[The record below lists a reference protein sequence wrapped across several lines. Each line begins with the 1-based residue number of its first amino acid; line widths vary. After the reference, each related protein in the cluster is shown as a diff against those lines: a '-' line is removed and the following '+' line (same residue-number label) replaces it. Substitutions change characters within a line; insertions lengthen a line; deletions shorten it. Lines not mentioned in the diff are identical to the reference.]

1 VNPDTTLPSVEPIV
15 IAEPSLPEPPLPE
28 PSVPQPSTFR
38 KIFFGKEGMR
48 AGWSTLVFMLIFA
61 AFMGAVVFITLKL
74 VPGSQRAKNIQNISL
89 KFAYLNEGF
98 GSLGVLFATWIMA
111 RIERRGRTYGYGSFH
126 KLKYLLAGMG
136 SGLILISLLVFL
148 IWKDGLLVIDGRSL
162 FGGDVFRYGALW
174 LGAFCLVGF
183 FEESLTRGFLLYT
196 LTRGFAAIYRWA
208 FKTRH
213 SGALGFWTAA
223 TILSVIFFLGH
234 TRNQGESPVGL
245 LSVFLAGMFFCY
257 AIWRSGSV
265 WWGIGMH
272 AVWDWG
278 QSFLFG
284 VADSGLM
291 TQHHLLATHPQGEP
305 ILSGGTTGPEGS
317 IFILGVLAIGCLIIR
332 FTIPKARYYDPLP
345 VLSQVSEPANAV
357 A

>member
-1 VNPDTTLPSVEPIV
+1 
-15 IAEPSLPEPPLPE
+15 
-28 PSVPQPSTFR
+28 
-38 KIFFGKEGMR
+38 MR
-48 AGWSTLVFMLIFA
+48 AGWSALVFILIFA
-61 AFMGAVVFITLKL
+61 AFMGAAVFLSLKL
-74 VPGSQRAKNIQNISL
+74 IPGSQRAKNVQNISL
-89 KFAYLNEGF
+89 KFAYVNEGL
-98 GSLGVLFATWIMA
+98 GSLAVLLATWMMT

-148 IWKDGLLVIDGRSL
+148 LWKGGLLVIEGRLL
-162 FGGDVFRYGALW
+162 FSGDVFRYGALW
-174 LGAFCLVGF
+174 FAAFCLVGIL
-183 FEESLTRGFLLYT
+183 EESITRGFLLYT

-213 SGALGFWTAA
+213 SAALGFWTAA

-234 TRNQGESPVGL
+234 TTNPGESPVGL
-245 LSVFLAGMFFCY
+245 LSVFLAGMFFSY
-257 AIWRSGSV
+257 SVWRSGSV

-291 TQHHLLATHPQGEP
+291 MQHHLLATHPQGKP

-317 IFILGVLAIGCLIIR
+317 IFVIGVLALGTLIIR
-332 FTIPKARYYDPLP
+332 FTIPKARYYEAPP
-345 VLSQVSEPANAV
+345 VLDEASLDRAALNPSPQPANAV